1 MLEINK
7 THEIT
12 SKDQAFEPQ
21 ILFKT
26 IHGKMMLGSKNQA

>member
-12 SKDQAFEPQ
+12 RKIQVFGPQ
-21 ILFKT
+21 ISHKA
-26 IHGKMMLGSKNQA
+26 IHGKGMLGSKNQA

>member
-12 SKDQAFEPQ
+12 RKIQEFEPQ
-21 ILFKT
+21 ILCKT
-26 IHGKMMLGSKNQA
+26 IHGKSMLGSKNQA